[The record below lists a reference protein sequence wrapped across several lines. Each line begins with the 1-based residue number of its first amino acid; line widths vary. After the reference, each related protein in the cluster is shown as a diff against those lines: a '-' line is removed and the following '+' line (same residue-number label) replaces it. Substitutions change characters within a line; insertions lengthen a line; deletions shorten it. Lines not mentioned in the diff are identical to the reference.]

1 MGLKGMERDGTE
13 GGRSRLMDGE
23 GEQHDISHTF
33 HTLHTCRYGGKLVM
47 AGGILW
53 FSAAS
58 LLLPLAVSEP
68 LMAAGLT
75 VPAVL
80 FARCMV
86 VSEMNTQ
93 LLVVSDMQC

>member
-1 MGLKGMERDGTE
+1 MEGKGAGGLSG
-13 GGRSRLMDGE
+13 GGRPETKS
-23 GEQHDISHTF
+23 HISHLF
-33 HTLHTCRYGGKLVM
+33 HTCRYGGKLVM

-86 VSEMNTQ
+86 VSETDTHF
-93 LLVVSDMQC
+93 LVVSDMQCKC